1 MKIKP
6 TQPSL
11 VELGLWLSLATELN
25 LLGVNAAGLSCKLF
39 SFDKLLE
46 DINPGVFFVEET
58 KMRKIGM
65 IKTSHSANHKI
76 YEKIRQNGRKGGGLA
91 IGVSHNLSPA
101 WVGEG
106 ENENETLAVE
116 ITVND
121 FRIRC
126 VVAYGPQETGPTYE
140 EKIRF
145 WKQLDSEV
153 TEAENN
159 NTGFI
164 LQMDA
169 NVWTGAEI
177 IPE

>member
-1 MKIKP
+1 
-6 TQPSL
+6 
-11 VELGLWLSLATELN
+11 
-25 LLGVNAAGLSCKLF
+25 
-39 SFDKLLE
+39 
-46 DINPGVFFVEET
+46 
-58 KMRKIGM
+58 MRKIGM

-169 NVWTGAEI
+169 NPR

>member
-1 MKIKP
+1 M
-6 TQPSL
+6 
-11 VELGLWLSLATELN
+11 
-25 LLGVNAAGLSCKLF
+25 
-39 SFDKLLE
+39 
-46 DINPGVFFVEET
+46 
-58 KMRKIGM
+58 
-65 IKTSHSANHKI
+65 
-76 YEKIRQNGRKGGGLA
+76 
-91 IGVSHNLSPA
+91 SHNLSPA

-126 VVAYGPQETGPTYE
+126 VVAYEPQETGPTYK

-164 LQMDA
+164 LQMDS